1 MSSSETM
8 KSNPLPRLDKNE
20 IQIRFIRSSGPGG
33 QNVNKVSTAAQLHFD
48 VANSPS
54 LPDDVRRRLTQLA
67 GHRITEDGVL
77 VITARKHRTQ
87 EKNRQEAIDRLVALI
102 QQAMQKPKR
111 RRKTKATLASKKRRL
126 EAKRRRSLK
135 KRLRQ
140 KPGITE

>member
-1 MSSSETM
+1 MDEIPFLR
-8 KSNPLPRLDKNE
+8 KDE
-20 IQIRFIRSSGPGG
+20 IQIRFIRASGPGG

-54 LPDDVRRRLTQLA
+54 LPDDVRQRLIQLA
-67 GHRITEDGVL
+67 GHKMTEDGVL
-77 VITARKHRTQ
+77 VITARKYRTQ
-87 EKNRQEAIDRLVALI
+87 EQNRQEAIDRLAALVR
-102 QQAMQKPKR
+102 QAMQKPKK

-140 KPGITE
+140 KLGIGRLEIRD

>member
-1 MSSSETM
+1 MIKITSEIF
-8 KSNPLPRLDKNE
+8 LNE
-20 IQIRFIRSSGPGG
+20 DEIKMRFIRASGPGG

-54 LPDDVRRRLTQLA
+54 LPYDARQRLIQLA
-67 GHRITEDGVL
+67 GHKMTENGVL

-87 EKNRQEAIDRLVALI
+87 EQNRQETLARLLILIRQAL
-102 QQAMQKPKR
+102 QKPKK

-126 EAKRRRSLK
+126 EAKHRHSQK

-140 KPGITE
+140 KPKITE

>member
-1 MSSSETM
+1 MNGRMNEIPFLR
-8 KSNPLPRLDKNE
+8 KDE
-20 IQIRFIRSSGPGG
+20 IQIRFIRASGPGG

-87 EKNRQEAIDRLVALI
+87 EKNRQEAIDRLAALI